1 MATKISEEQFE
12 TDVLIIG
19 GGAAATMAA
28 FECADAGVDVI
39 QVTKG
44 KATSGT
50 TTVAR
55 GGFAAAMGKDD
66 SPEQHLKDIV
76 EGNGGELI
84 DPELCNIWTH
94 EIIDVVHDLMDWG
107 AGFIKNDAGDLDLKM
122 FPNHKKPALSII
134 TTPRVTNSP
143 KHCRVVCVVMIKL
156 PSIP

>member
-1 MATKISEEQFE
+1 MATKIPEEHFE

-55 GGFAAAMGKDD
+55 GGFGRDLPVEVDPVPGLGRLVRGHVGGHRRDD
-66 SPEQHLKDIV
+66 PRDR
-76 EGNGGELI
+76 
-84 DPELCNIWTH
+84 
-94 EIIDVVHDLMDWG
+94 G
-107 AGFIKNDAGDLDLKM
+107 AQKSA
-122 FPNHKKPALSII
+122 
-134 TTPRVTNSP
+134 
-143 KHCRVVCVVMIKL
+143 
-156 PSIP
+156 